1 MFCQKLCAS
10 IKLKNIVGYV
20 NEFNHLIT
28 SKQCTCENEQMSIR
42 ILPHSS
48 VFFFYLVLENKI
60 LLFIVVC

>member
-1 MFCQKLCAS
+1 MFCQKLRAS

-28 SKQCTCENEQMSIR
+28 SKCTCKNEQMSIR

-48 VFFFYLVLENKI
+48 VFFFYLVLESKI
-60 LLFIVVC
+60 LLFIAVC